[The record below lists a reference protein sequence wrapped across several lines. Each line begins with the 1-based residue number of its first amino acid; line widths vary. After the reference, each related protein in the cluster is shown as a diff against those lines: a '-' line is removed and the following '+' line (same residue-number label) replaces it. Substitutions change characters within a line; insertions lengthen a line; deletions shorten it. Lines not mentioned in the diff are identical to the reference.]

1 MTEAA
6 EAAAFGPT
14 FVKPCPLLGADSV
27 LVCVSQLPTAIR
39 RCPAALA
46 AWSLASTRASTQND
60 YEHEGVSCCCQHK
73 RPEASSAS
81 LRQFDHQG
89 VHNYSAADEPC
100 DPG

>member
-39 RCPAALA
+39 RCPVRPSRLVFGFHPGF
-46 AWSLASTRASTQND
+46 NP
-60 YEHEGVSCCCQHK
+60 K
-73 RPEASSAS
+73 R
-81 LRQFDHQG
+81 L
-89 VHNYSAADEPC
+89 
-100 DPG
+100 